1 MIKLIA
7 GICLLLSI
15 GLSAGKLSGV
25 KIKKELTYDRHTLA
39 DTYTYGKITRT
50 FQWEKITEKIDTLIV
65 FQKKNIILG
74 LLVNY
79 KNINGS
85 APLAKKTIR
94 NKFGNIQD
102 TLGVERS
109 QNIPLYKESDLKT
122 PERYGRDG
130 SLISILKD
138 SAGFSKIKIASLKGV
153 WMVPQSYIKQI
164 SPGLF
169 RKLVFVDRINQNITT
184 LEYGD
189 SVWLVRS
196 MNPAT
201 TGLYNPPYQKATPT
215 GVFVIQKKMPE
226 MYFLKDGTTE
236 HGGFAPF
243 ASRFTNGAYLHGVP
257 VNYPASK
264 LIEFTKT
271 LGTTPRSHMC
281 VRNATS
287 HAEFLYNWAPIDESL
302 VIVFD

>member
-1 MIKLIA
+1 MVKLIA
-7 GICLLLSI
+7 GICVLLSI
-15 GLSAGKLSGV
+15 GLSVGKLPAV
-25 KIKKELTYDRHTLA
+25 KVKKELTYYRHTLA
-39 DTYTYGKITRT
+39 DTYTYNKTIRT
-50 FQWEKITEKIDTLIV
+50 FQWDKISEKIDTLNV

-79 KNINGS
+79 KNINGTP
-85 APLAKKTIR
+85 PLAKKTIR
-94 NKFGNIQD
+94 NKFGSIQD

-109 QNIPLYKESDLKT
+109 QNIPLYRESDLKT

-130 SLISILKD
+130 SLISILQD
-138 SAGFSKIKIASLKGV
+138 SAGFSKIKIASMRGV
-153 WMVPQSYIKQI
+153 WMVPQSYIRQI
-164 SPGLF
+164 TPGLF
-169 RKLVFVDRINQNITT
+169 KKIVFVDRKNQNIST

-189 SVWLVRS
+189 SVWLIRS

-215 GVFVIQKKMPE
+215 GIFVVQKKMPE
-226 MYFLKDGTTE
+226 MYYLKDGTTE

-257 VNYPASK
+257 VNTPSTQ
-264 LIEFTKT
+264 LIEFSPT

-287 HAEFLYNWAPIDESL
+287 HAKFLYDWAPVDESL